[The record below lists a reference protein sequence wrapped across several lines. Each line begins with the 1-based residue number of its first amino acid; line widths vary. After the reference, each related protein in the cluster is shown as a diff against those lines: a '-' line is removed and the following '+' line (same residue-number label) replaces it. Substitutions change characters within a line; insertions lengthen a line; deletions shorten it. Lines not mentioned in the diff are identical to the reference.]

1 VRDKLET
8 AIYVILGCDT
18 DPDRDYFV
26 KDVSPDSLSWR
37 GMLEGIPRAK
47 DKLQKLTDSD
57 GKPPVFTWNLRVDHQ
72 IKQIY
77 GAYNRILTAHT
88 DFLLG
93 LEKTGDELSWH
104 PHFWCYDEKRKVW
117 YQNYQDVD
125 WQVEM
130 LKKAFA
136 AYQEVLPGRARTV
149 RTGWSYHNNRTFATL
164 DKLGVEV
171 DISGIPGLRILPK
184 KKQVRLS
191 NFYDWS
197 ITPDKPFYPSAV
209 DYRREAKET
218 ERRYSLLEAPNF
230 TAKSF
235 FWGMLSGLV
244 LARKMRDMRQM
255 GYALLRPAYMSTITS
270 KPVLFR
276 PMLAQMKKNLR
287 VDAKVIYSSLLHA
300 DELVE
305 NIHPVYSLKN
315 IERNLRSI
323 LELADNMHAKVKYIR
338 ACQTKDYL

>member
-1 VRDKLET
+1 VRNQLEKT
-8 AIYVILGCDT
+8 IYVVIGCDT

-26 KDVSPDSLSWR
+26 RDIPLDGLGWR

-47 DKLQKLTDSD
+47 DKLQKLTDSY
-57 GKPPVFTWNLRVDHQ
+57 GNPPVFTWNLRVDHQ
-72 IKQIY
+72 IKRMY
-77 GAYNRILTAHT
+77 GAYSHILTTHT
-88 DFLLG
+88 KFLLE
-93 LEKTGDELSWH
+93 LEKNGDELAWH

-117 YQNYQDVD
+117 YQNYQDTD

-130 LKKAFA
+130 LEKAHA

-149 RTGWSYHNNRTFATL
+149 RMGWSYHNNRTFATL

-171 DISGIPGLRILPK
+171 DISGIPGLRILPP

-197 ITPDKPFYPSAV
+197 ITPTKPFYPSTA
-209 DYRREAKET
+209 DYRREAKEG
-218 ERRYSLLEAPNF
+218 EKSFSLLEVPNF
-230 TAKSF
+230 TVESF

-244 LARKMRDMRQM
+244 LARKMKDIKQI

-270 KPVLFR
+270 KPMLFK
-276 PMLAQMKKNLR
+276 PLLAQMKKNLK
-287 VDAKVIYSSLLHA
+287 VDDKVIYSSLLHA

-315 IERNLRSI
+315 MEGNIKSI
-323 LELADNMHAKVKYIR
+323 LELADSMHAKVKYIR
-338 ACQTKDYL
+338 ACQTKDYV